1 MFRAFLAMSCASLV
15 GCMTFPVTPPEH
27 RAAVSDDY
35 ADRVTVGRVQ
45 KEIRIGMSGAQV
57 AAVLGSPNIVTTDE
71 QHREVWIY
79 DRFATETVYSTSRG
93 GIGALVLG
101 TTGNATG
108 GGVAGYS
115 QGAGASSV
123 SQRTFT
129 VIVKYDKE
137 SRVRD
142 FAYRT
147 ARF

>member
-1 MFRAFLAMSCASLV
+1 MVRAFSAMSCASLV
-15 GCMTFPVTPPEH
+15 GCMTFPVPPPEH
-27 RAAVSDDY
+27 RAAVSDDW

-108 GGVAGYS
+108 GGVSGS
-115 QGAGASSV
+115 PPGTGATSGSPPP
-123 SQRTFT
+123 FT
-129 VIVKYDKE
+129 VLVK
-137 SRVRD
+137 
-142 FAYRT
+142 T
-147 ARF
+147 